1 MQVDTGGKTKNE
13 KHETKYSLSHSLPLL
28 CSGVDSRTAERAMS
42 QQSRLG
48 QLSGIA
54 SSSRISLDSNH
65 HHQQQSFN
73 DRRDSSIP
81 RELNDG
87 TTTGKYGEQ
96 SPLSISPLLLLI
108 MFDALY

>member
-1 MQVDTGGKTKNE
+1 MQVDTGGKTKND
-13 KHETKYSLSHSLPLL
+13 ETRNNSLSLVLFHLFARGLNRGL
-28 CSGVDSRTAERAMS
+28 QRAMS

>member
-1 MQVDTGGKTKNE
+1 MKN
-13 KHETKYSLSHSLPLL
+13 TNYLNRLLSLVLFRLFARGL
-28 CSGVDSRTAERAMS
+28 NRGLQRAMS

-81 RELNDG
+81 RELKVA

-96 SPLSISPLLLLI
+96 SPLSLSLLYCCSSCSTHFCQTSLPS
-108 MFDALY
+108 